1 MILFVLFTTWFKI
14 NVDVFKNHLDIFIQ
28 MHICMIVI
36 FLVFDFVFVRL
47 TVSGQRLEWTK
58 VKTNEKSHG
67 GIISIK

>member
-1 MILFVLFTTWFKI
+1 
-14 NVDVFKNHLDIFIQ
+14 
-28 MHICMIVI
+28 MIVI